1 MVKKMTIE
9 ILAGMIKRGFDA
21 TTTKDDFHKVEERL
35 TGVEERLTGVEE
47 RLTGVEERL
56 STGEQRMTGLEQKVD
71 QGFQHINARLDL
83 LRNDISDL
91 PAMRQELRNLGQR
104 VDRLERSAKR

>member
-1 MVKKMTIE
+1 MAKKITIE
-9 ILAGMIKRGFDA
+9 TLAGMIKRGFDA
-21 TTTKDDFHKVEERL
+21 TASKEELAKMASKDDLQK
-35 TGVEERLTGVEE
+35 
-47 RLTGVEERL
+47 
-56 STGEQRMTGLEQKVD
+56 LEQKVDGLDRRVSTIDKKVD

-91 PAMRQELRNLGQR
+91 PAMRQELRDLGQR